1 YATAY
6 AASSVS
12 SSIGDWRRLRQSNGY
27 AFADYARFLIANP
40 GWPDEDKLRLWAER
54 AIRPGENATTVLAFF
69 AKEPP
74 TTGTGFARLADAYAA
89 SGRPGEALAAAR
101 SAWSEADLN
110 GDDEQAISTRYG
122 ANFASE
128 DYDRRVDSLLFAKKP
143 DDAARFY

>member
-1 YATAY
+1 MSSMWRIGWSVPFVLAATTAASAQYSAQPNYATAY

-54 AIRPGENATTVLAFF
+54 AMRPGENATTVLAFF

-74 TTGTGFARLADAYAA
+74 
-89 SGRPGEALAAAR
+89 
-101 SAWSEADLN
+101 
-110 GDDEQAISTRYG
+110 
-122 ANFASE
+122 
-128 DYDRRVDSLLFAKKP
+128 
-143 DDAARFY
+143 